1 MSESET
7 SREAAREAKRKWAA
21 KRRAQMAGLTRMQQL
36 AHKLAPSLGQIEP
49 YTEPERKRAEAI
61 RARLSKIEA
70 EAAALRREIMGRL
83 NREAGKSQVAAKLA
97 AGMEMEPTFRVDL
110 AAF

>member
-36 AHKLAPSLGQIEP
+36 VLKLAPSLGKIQA
-49 YTEPERKRAEAI
+49 YTEEESSRASALK
-61 RARLSKIEA
+61 ARIEYL
-70 EAAALRREIMGRL
+70 EKDAAALRRDVLERL
-83 NREAGKSQVAAKLA
+83 KQEAGENEASAKLA